1 VTVLCVYSAANLQA
15 VCEKI
20 LAVVA
25 SVGSYFWLLGIVTVG
40 LRLVGPGEYFW
51 LLEAPKVLIGAGPSV
66 VAHLDCA

>member
-1 VTVLCVYSAANLQA
+1 MSVQLQIYWQSVKRYWQLLYQLATILGCGVCVR
-15 VCEKI
+15 
-20 LAVVA
+20 VA
-25 SVGSYFWLLGIVTVG
+25 